1 MMKEKFFRQFKRYE
15 ASAAAM
21 GALDALLEYTPRMDV
36 ENRRVTCELKLSRRV
51 AASILFEIADGI
63 KAAYELSF
71 VRLYPRYDSALFS
84 AACIDDLIE
93 TLCRSTEKIGRGFFD
108 DCTYEY
114 DASAATVTIRLRD
127 GMNAAMLNSDGAD
140 RFLHDCVRQE
150 FGLDVR
156 FVLLGEVGDITELEH
171 VGEARR
177 QLSRQYAEAVA
188 RTAAPAAERDEPRVE
203 KDKSFAPVEG
213 EPDFEYLND
222 EKTLV
227 RSGRIVFDLEGAEL
241 LYGRAPCLPLRPIR
255 DIRDNASCAFLG
267 RAFMEEE
274 RESRDYTKRTIK
286 LYLTDLESSVI
297 ARFSIAS
304 TEPLDVSKTPAYYLV
319 EGKAGYDQYEG
330 ETVVRL
336 QSLSRVK
343 NVIRADGHPTP
354 RVELHLH
361 TNMSAVDALCDP
373 AEVLRVAESR
383 GMPAVAITDHG
394 NVQAYPEVMK
404 ARKKYKNV
412 KPLYG
417 MEGYL
422 VDDTARAVFGYR
434 LGTNL
439 ALTDTEFVVFD
450 IETTGLSPKTCGITE
465 IGAVVYKNGEVES
478 VFETYVNP
486 GMPIPENIV
495 QLTGITDETV
505 ADAPPEAEA
514 VQAFLDFAK
523 DRMLIA
529 HNANFDVGFIRSVC
543 ERNGMRFDNTY
554 LDTVSLSRYLNR
566 SLARHTLDSLRDH
579 YKLGAFNHHRASDDT
594 RMLAKIFACMA
605 DQLEKDGVKTID
617 EMLNAMAGSADPKR
631 LRPYH
636 VSILV
641 ASAAGLKNL
650 YKMISDSY
658 ISYYYRYP
666 RLPKTLIAENRDGLL
681 IGSACEAGELYQ
693 AVLDGKPDGELEK
706 IASFYDYFEIMPRC
720 NNQFL
725 IDEKRVGT
733 DQASGMAELERL
745 NRRIV
750 ELGEK
755 LGKPVVATGDVHFLD
770 KEDEIYRQILQ
781 FGMKFGDAMRETSLY
796 LKTTDEMLE
805 EFSYLG
811 ADKAFEVVVT
821 NTRAIADRI
830 DGGIKP
836 IPDGQ
841 YTPKIEGAEEE
852 LTTCCYDRAR
862 EMYGD
867 PLPKLVA
874 ERTEKELSSIIKNG
888 FAVLYIIA
896 RKLVMNSE
904 SQGYLVGSR
913 GSVGSSVIATL
924 CGVSEVNPLPPH
936 YRCPK
941 CRHSE
946 FFTNGEVGSGFDL
959 PPNNCPA
966 CGTPMLMDGHDI
978 PFETF
983 LGFHGEKA
991 PDIDLNFSGDN
1002 QADAHKY
1009 TEVLF
1014 GKENIFRAGTVGTIA
1029 SKTAYGFVKKFL
1041 EEKGL
1046 TLTKAEENRLI
1057 SGCVGIKRTT
1067 GQHPGGI
1074 VVIPKEYQIYDFTP
1088 IQHPADKDSSG
1099 VITTHFAFEYLHDT
1113 LLKLDIL
1120 GHDVPT
1126 FYKVFEDYTGIDIRT
1141 VPMNDP
1147 EVMELFNSTKPLK
1160 PREDTGC
1167 ELGAHALPEITPY
1180 VMQMMQTAKPK
1191 TFADLLQIS
1200 GLSHGTGIWLGN
1212 GEELIKNGTCTIKEI
1227 IGTRDSIMLYLIQK
1241 GVDYSMAFK
1250 IMESVRKGKGL
1261 TEEME
1266 TAMRGSAV
1274 PEWYIES
1281 CKKIR
1286 YMFPKSHAAAY
1297 MMGTLRLGWCKV
1309 HRPVEY
1315 YATYFT
1321 VKPEGF
1327 DASIAAGGMKAVRK
1341 KIVELENSEETNK
1354 KDADTLVCLQ
1364 VIREMFARGYEFLPV
1379 DVYKS
1384 HAYRFVPE
1392 NGKIR
1397 MPFSA
1402 LVGLGETAAQN
1413 IYDAIRNGRATTLEE
1428 LKTVASLTKNVV
1440 EILRS
1445 NDCLGGLPESDQ
1457 MTLF

>member
-1 MMKEKFFRQFKRYE
+1 
-15 ASAAAM
+15 
-21 GALDALLEYTPRMDV
+21 
-36 ENRRVTCELKLSRRV
+36 
-51 AASILFEIADGI
+51 
-63 KAAYELSF
+63 
-71 VRLYPRYDSALFS
+71 
-84 AACIDDLIE
+84 
-93 TLCRSTEKIGRGFFD
+93 
-108 DCTYEY
+108 
-114 DASAATVTIRLRD
+114 
-127 GMNAAMLNSDGAD
+127 
-140 RFLHDCVRQE
+140 
-150 FGLDVR
+150 
-156 FVLLGEVGDITELEH
+156 
-171 VGEARR
+171 
-177 QLSRQYAEAVA
+177 
-188 RTAAPAAERDEPRVE
+188 
-203 KDKSFAPVEG
+203 
-213 EPDFEYLND
+213 
-222 EKTLV
+222 
-227 RSGRIVFDLEGAEL
+227 
-241 LYGRAPCLPLRPIR
+241 
-255 DIRDNASCAFLG
+255 
-267 RAFMEEE
+267 
-274 RESRDYTKRTIK
+274 
-286 LYLTDLESSVI
+286 
-297 ARFSIAS
+297 
-304 TEPLDVSKTPAYYLV
+304 
-319 EGKAGYDQYEG
+319 
-330 ETVVRL
+330 
-336 QSLSRVK
+336 
-343 NVIRADGHPTP
+343 
-354 RVELHLH
+354 
-361 TNMSAVDALCDP
+361 
-373 AEVLRVAESR
+373 
-383 GMPAVAITDHG
+383 
-394 NVQAYPEVMK
+394 
-404 ARKKYKNV
+404 
-412 KPLYG
+412 
-417 MEGYL
+417 
-422 VDDTARAVFGYR
+422 
-434 LGTNL
+434 
-439 ALTDTEFVVFD
+439 
-450 IETTGLSPKTCGITE
+450 
-465 IGAVVYKNGEVES
+465 
-478 VFETYVNP
+478 
-486 GMPIPENIV
+486 
-495 QLTGITDETV
+495 
-505 ADAPPEAEA
+505 
-514 VQAFLDFAK
+514 
-523 DRMLIA
+523 
-529 HNANFDVGFIRSVC
+529 
-543 ERNGMRFDNTY
+543 
-554 LDTVSLSRYLNR
+554 
-566 SLARHTLDSLRDH
+566 
-579 YKLGAFNHHRASDDT
+579 
-594 RMLAKIFACMA
+594 
-605 DQLEKDGVKTID
+605 
-617 EMLNAMAGSADPKR
+617 
-631 LRPYH
+631 
-636 VSILV
+636 
-641 ASAAGLKNL
+641 
-650 YKMISDSY
+650 
-658 ISYYYRYP
+658 
-666 RLPKTLIAENRDGLL
+666 
-681 IGSACEAGELYQ
+681 
-693 AVLDGKPDGELEK
+693 
-706 IASFYDYFEIMPRC
+706 
-720 NNQFL
+720 
-725 IDEKRVGT
+725 
-733 DQASGMAELERL
+733 
-745 NRRIV
+745 
-750 ELGEK
+750 
-755 LGKPVVATGDVHFLD
+755 
-770 KEDEIYRQILQ
+770 
-781 FGMKFGDAMRETSLY
+781 
-796 LKTTDEMLE
+796 
-805 EFSYLG
+805 
-811 ADKAFEVVVT
+811 
-821 NTRAIADRI
+821 
-830 DGGIKP
+830 
-836 IPDGQ
+836 
-841 YTPKIEGAEEE
+841 
-852 LTTCCYDRAR
+852 
-862 EMYGD
+862 MYGD

-959 PPNNCPA
+959 PPKN
-966 CGTPMLMDGHDI
+966 TPMLMDGHDI

-1402 LVGLGETAAQN
+1402 LVWLGETAAQN

>member
-1 MMKEKFFRQFKRYE
+1 
-15 ASAAAM
+15 
-21 GALDALLEYTPRMDV
+21 
-36 ENRRVTCELKLSRRV
+36 
-51 AASILFEIADGI
+51 
-63 KAAYELSF
+63 
-71 VRLYPRYDSALFS
+71 
-84 AACIDDLIE
+84 
-93 TLCRSTEKIGRGFFD
+93 
-108 DCTYEY
+108 
-114 DASAATVTIRLRD
+114 
-127 GMNAAMLNSDGAD
+127 
-140 RFLHDCVRQE
+140 
-150 FGLDVR
+150 
-156 FVLLGEVGDITELEH
+156 
-171 VGEARR
+171 
-177 QLSRQYAEAVA
+177 
-188 RTAAPAAERDEPRVE
+188 
-203 KDKSFAPVEG
+203 
-213 EPDFEYLND
+213 
-222 EKTLV
+222 
-227 RSGRIVFDLEGAEL
+227 
-241 LYGRAPCLPLRPIR
+241 
-255 DIRDNASCAFLG
+255 
-267 RAFMEEE
+267 
-274 RESRDYTKRTIK
+274 
-286 LYLTDLESSVI
+286 
-297 ARFSIAS
+297 
-304 TEPLDVSKTPAYYLV
+304 
-319 EGKAGYDQYEG
+319 
-330 ETVVRL
+330 
-336 QSLSRVK
+336 
-343 NVIRADGHPTP
+343 
-354 RVELHLH
+354 
-361 TNMSAVDALCDP
+361 
-373 AEVLRVAESR
+373 
-383 GMPAVAITDHG
+383 
-394 NVQAYPEVMK
+394 
-404 ARKKYKNV
+404 
-412 KPLYG
+412 
-417 MEGYL
+417 
-422 VDDTARAVFGYR
+422 
-434 LGTNL
+434 
-439 ALTDTEFVVFD
+439 
-450 IETTGLSPKTCGITE
+450 
-465 IGAVVYKNGEVES
+465 
-478 VFETYVNP
+478 
-486 GMPIPENIV
+486 
-495 QLTGITDETV
+495 
-505 ADAPPEAEA
+505 
-514 VQAFLDFAK
+514 
-523 DRMLIA
+523 
-529 HNANFDVGFIRSVC
+529 
-543 ERNGMRFDNTY
+543 
-554 LDTVSLSRYLNR
+554 
-566 SLARHTLDSLRDH
+566 
-579 YKLGAFNHHRASDDT
+579 
-594 RMLAKIFACMA
+594 
-605 DQLEKDGVKTID
+605 
-617 EMLNAMAGSADPKR
+617 
-631 LRPYH
+631 
-636 VSILV
+636 
-641 ASAAGLKNL
+641 
-650 YKMISDSY
+650 
-658 ISYYYRYP
+658 
-666 RLPKTLIAENRDGLL
+666 
-681 IGSACEAGELYQ
+681 
-693 AVLDGKPDGELEK
+693 
-706 IASFYDYFEIMPRC
+706 
-720 NNQFL
+720 
-725 IDEKRVGT
+725 
-733 DQASGMAELERL
+733 
-745 NRRIV
+745 
-750 ELGEK
+750 
-755 LGKPVVATGDVHFLD
+755 
-770 KEDEIYRQILQ
+770 
-781 FGMKFGDAMRETSLY
+781 
-796 LKTTDEMLE
+796 
-805 EFSYLG
+805 
-811 ADKAFEVVVT
+811 
-821 NTRAIADRI
+821 
-830 DGGIKP
+830 
-836 IPDGQ
+836 
-841 YTPKIEGAEEE
+841 
-852 LTTCCYDRAR
+852 
-862 EMYGD
+862 
-867 PLPKLVA
+867 
-874 ERTEKELSSIIKNG
+874 
-888 FAVLYIIA
+888 
-896 RKLVMNSE
+896 
-904 SQGYLVGSR
+904 
-913 GSVGSSVIATL
+913 
-924 CGVSEVNPLPPH
+924 
-936 YRCPK
+936 
-941 CRHSE
+941 
-946 FFTNGEVGSGFDL
+946 
-959 PPNNCPA
+959 
-966 CGTPMLMDGHDI
+966 MDGHDI

>member
-21 GALDALLEYTPRMDV
+21 GALDALLEYTPRLDV
-36 ENRRVTCELKLSRRV
+36 ENRRVTCELKLSKRV

-140 RFLHDCVRQE
+140 RFLHDCVRQA

-171 VGEARR
+171 VEEARR

-566 SLARHTLDSLRDH
+566 SLTRHTLDSLRDH

-959 PPNNCPA
+959 PPKNCPA
-966 CGTPMLMDGHDI
+966 CGAPMLMDGHDI

-983 LGFHGEKA
+983 LGFHVEKA

>member
-21 GALDALLEYTPRMDV
+21 GALDALLEYTPRLDV
-36 ENRRVTCELKLSRRV
+36 ENRRVTCELKLSKRV

-140 RFLHDCVRQE
+140 RFLHDCVRQA

-171 VGEARR
+171 VEEARR

-222 EKTLV
+222 AKTLV

-319 EGKAGYDQYEG
+319 EGKAGYDPYEG

-959 PPNNCPA
+959 PPKNCPA

>member
-21 GALDALLEYTPRMDV
+21 GALDALLEYTPRLDV
-36 ENRRVTCELKLSRRV
+36 ENRRVTCELKLSKRV

-140 RFLHDCVRQE
+140 RFLHDCVRQA

-171 VGEARR
+171 VEEARR

-733 DQASGMAELERL
+733 DQASGIAELERL

-959 PPNNCPA
+959 PPKNCPA
-966 CGTPMLMDGHDI
+966 CGAPMLMDGHDI

>member
-21 GALDALLEYTPRMDV
+21 GALDALLEYTPRLDV

-140 RFLHDCVRQE
+140 RFLHDCVRQA

-171 VGEARR
+171 VEEARR

-222 EKTLV
+222 AKTLV

-297 ARFSIAS
+297 VRFSIAS
-304 TEPLDVSKTPAYYLV
+304 TEPLDVSKTPAYYLI

-959 PPNNCPA
+959 PPKNCPA
-966 CGTPMLMDGHDI
+966 CGAPMLMDGHDI

-1341 KIVELENSEETNK
+1341 KISELEKSEETNK